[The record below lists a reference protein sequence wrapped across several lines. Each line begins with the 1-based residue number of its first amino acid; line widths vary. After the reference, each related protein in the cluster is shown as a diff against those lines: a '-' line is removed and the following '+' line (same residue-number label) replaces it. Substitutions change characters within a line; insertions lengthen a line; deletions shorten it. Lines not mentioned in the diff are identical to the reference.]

1 MQVVYKYYAILY
13 KGLEHLKILVSTWW
27 EGVQG
32 SGANPPW
39 ILDEQLLSAFLFPS
53 EISTSKIVRLG
64 TSLREVGNGNPLQYS
79 CLENSMDRGA
89 WRATIHVV
97 AESDTTEHLCTTHV
111 WKNSHISR
119 IHLGQSQTKHT
130 YVLTEKKKKSR
141 DFPRCP
147 VVKNLLANS
156 GDTGSF
162 PGPGRCHT
170 PRSH

>member
-39 ILDEQLLSAFLFPS
+39 ILDEQLLSAFLCPS

-130 YVLTEKKKKSR
+130 YVLKEKKKKKQGLPS
-141 DFPRCP
+141 
-147 VVKNLLANS
+147 LSS
-156 GDTGSF
+156 G
-162 PGPGRCHT
+162 
-170 PRSH
+170 